1 MSDWLLSVLIGI
13 ALGLA
18 IGVKLAQASKE
29 KQGLRGGAASEA
41 LHTLACAG
49 IASVLPFA
57 LAGIALGLPFLTLLG
72 TGVGFLAIVALALLA
87 FAALEQAAPPL
98 PERPIELTD

>member
-1 MSDWLLSVLIGI
+1 VSDWPLAVLIGI

-18 IGVKLAQASKE
+18 IGVRLARDSK
-29 KQGLRGGAASEA
+29 KQQGLRGGAASEA
-41 LHTLACAG
+41 LHTLACVG
-49 IASVLPFA
+49 IASVFPFIV
-57 LAGIALGLPFLTLLG
+57 AGVVLGLPFLTLLG

-98 PERPIELTD
+98 PERQVELTD